1 MPSNNYTGYKTFFRK
16 KLKIC
21 MYKYSSHEHKWL
33 IKYQIVIW
41 LKRTQFAYADLA
53 SNVYVR

>member
-1 MPSNNYTGYKTFFRK
+1 
-16 KLKIC
+16 

-41 LKRTQFAYADLA
+41 LKWTQFAYADLA